1 MIRYILAKN
10 SHKMQQLELVK
21 VLLQVL
27 GLVLELVKVQL
38 EQV

>member
-1 MIRYILAKN
+1 MVSNMIRYILAKN

-27 GLVLELVKVQL
+27 GLVLELV
-38 EQV
+38 